1 MGSHKEILYIDGIT
15 KIFGKAGSAHS
26 VVALNNISFSLT
38 PGANS
43 ILGPN
48 GAGKSTLIKILL
60 GYLRANNGSAQVLGY
75 DIFKEGKK
83 IREIVGYMPEHHTL
97 IPGVNAIKQVSL
109 LGRISGL
116 PKSEAMQRAH
126 ETLQY
131 VGLDEARYRKV
142 DEFSSGM
149 LQRLKLA
156 QSLVNDP
163 ELLILDEPTNG
174 LDPKGRLDMIA
185 LIREISQDH
194 AINIIVS
201 SHLLPDVE
209 ATCDYATILNYGKVV
224 AQGGILELTGLEAKS
239 QEQRIMNVRIKG
251 NMNDFLVGLKDN
263 GLTFKVEDKIIQIP
277 FLKDDISRKILEI
290 AFETKV
296 QIRSISPRK
305 TILEDVF
312 VHKIEDVKD
321 ASVETGFV
329 QESGSQTN
337 INIAELKKLIPFV
350 DPEKEKGP
358 LVKIEDR
365 FVRKKDFDKAVKTI
379 QKNMKKKQG
388 ESEK

>member
-1 MGSHKEILYIDGIT
+1 MGSHKEILYVDGIT
-15 KIFGKAGSAHS
+15 KIFGKAGAAHS
-26 VVALNNISFSLT
+26 VVALNNISFTLT

-48 GAGKSTLIKILL
+48 GAGKSTLVKILL
-60 GYLRANNGSAQVLGY
+60 GYLNANGGSAQVLGF
-75 DIFKEGKK
+75 DIFREGKK

-142 DEFSSGM
+142 NEFSTGM

-156 QSLVNDP
+156 QSIVNDP
-163 ELLILDEPTNG
+163 ELVILDEPTNG

-185 LIREISQDH
+185 LIREISKDH
-194 AINIIVS
+194 GINIIVS

-209 ATCDYATILNYGKVV
+209 ATCDYATILNFGKVV
-224 AQGGILELTGLEAKS
+224 AQGGINELTGLEAKS
-239 QEQRIMNVRIKG
+239 QEKRVMNVRIKG
-251 NMNDFLVGLKDN
+251 NMNDFLVGLKDK
-263 GLTFKVEDKIIQIP
+263 GYTFQVVDKVIQIP
-277 FLKDDISRKILEI
+277 FTDDDISKIILEI
-290 AFETKV
+290 AYKTKV

-305 TILEDVF
+305 AFLEDVF
-312 VHKIEDVKD
+312 VHKIEDVQVPQVGAIEIQK
-321 ASVETGFV
+321 
-329 QESGSQTN
+329 ESTKTISTE
-337 INIAELKKLIPFV
+337 ELKKLIPFV
-350 DPEKEKGP
+350 DPEEEEGP
-358 LVKIEDR
+358 LVRIEDK
-365 FVRKKDFDKAVKTI
+365 FVRKEDFDKAVKKL
-379 QKNMKKKQG
+379 QKKMKKNKG
-388 ESEK
+388 GNEE

>member
-1 MGSHKEILYIDGIT
+1 MGSYKEILFVDGIT
-15 KIFGKAGSAHS
+15 KIFGKASSTQS
-26 VVALNNISFSLT
+26 VVALNNISFALN

-60 GYLRANNGSAQVLGY
+60 GYLNANSGTAQVLGY
-75 DIFKEGKK
+75 DIFNEGKK
-83 IREIVGYMPEHHTL
+83 IREIVGYMPEHYTL

-109 LGRISGL
+109 LGRIAGL

-142 DEFSSGM
+142 DEFSTGM

-156 QSLVNDP
+156 QSIVNDP
-163 ELLILDEPTNG
+163 ELVILDEPTNG
-174 LDPKGRLDMIA
+174 LDPKGRLDMIS
-185 LIREISQDH
+185 LIREINKDH
-194 AINIIVS
+194 GINIIVS

-209 ATCDYATILNYGKVV
+209 ATCDYATILNFGKVV
-224 AQGGILELTGLEAKS
+224 AQGGIAELTGIESRS

-251 NMNDFLVGLKDN
+251 NMNDFLIALKEN
-263 GLTFKVEDKIIQIP
+263 GYTFQVVDKIIQIP
-277 FLKDDISRKILEI
+277 FTNDDISKKIIEI
-290 AFETKV
+290 AYKTKV

-305 TILEDVF
+305 AILEDVF
-312 VHKIEDVKD
+312 VHKIEDVQ
-321 ASVETGFV
+321 VEKIQTPIV
-329 QESGSQTN
+329 EQEIQKSISTE
-337 INIAELKKLIPFV
+337 ELKKLIPFV

-358 LVKIEDR
+358 LVRIEDK
-365 FVRKKDFDKAVKTI
+365 FVRKEDFDKAVKKL
-379 QKNMKKKQG
+379 QKQLKKSQG
-388 ESEK
+388 GSEK

>member
-1 MGSHKEILYIDGIT
+1 MGNHKEILFVDGIS
-15 KIFGKAGSAHS
+15 KIFGKPGAAQS
-26 VVALNNISFSLT
+26 VVALDNISFSLT

-60 GYLRANNGSAQVLGY
+60 GFLKTDNGTAQVLGY

-83 IREIVGYMPEHHTL
+83 IRENVGYMPETHTL

-116 PKSEAMQRAH
+116 PKAEAMQRAH

-142 DEFSSGM
+142 DEFSTGM

-156 QSLVNDP
+156 QSIVNDP
-163 ELLILDEPTNG
+163 ELVILDEPTNG
-174 LDPKGRLDMIA
+174 LDPKGRIDMIA

-209 ATCDYATILNYGKVV
+209 ATCDYATILNLGKVV
-224 AQGGILELTGLEAKS
+224 AQGGILELTGQEAIS
-239 QEQRIMNVRIKG
+239 QEKRIMNVRIKG

-263 GLTFKVEDKIIQIP
+263 GFTFQVVDKIIQIP
-277 FLKDDISRKILEI
+277 FTDDNISQKILEI
-290 AFETKV
+290 AYKTKV
-296 QIRSISPRK
+296 QIRSITPRK
-305 TILEDVF
+305 AILEDVF
-312 VHKIEDVKD
+312 VHKIEN
-321 ASVETGFV
+321 V
-329 QESGSQTN
+329 QEVREERTILDVGKETTITTS
-337 INIAELKKLIPFV
+337 ELKNLIPFV
-350 DPEKEKGP
+350 NPEEEKGP
-358 LVKIEDR
+358 LVRIEDKY
-365 FVRKKDFDKAVKTI
+365 VRKQDFDKAVKKL
-379 QKNMKKKQG
+379 QKKMKKSQG

>member
-1 MGSHKEILYIDGIT
+1 MMGNHKEILFVDRIT
-15 KIFGKAGSAHS
+15 KIFGKAGSAQS
-26 VVALNNISFSLT
+26 VVALDNISFSLT

-48 GAGKSTLIKILL
+48 GAGKSTLLKILL
-60 GYLRANNGSAQVLGY
+60 GYLTANNGSAQVLGY

-116 PKSEAMQRAH
+116 PKAEAMQRAH

-131 VGLDEARYRKV
+131 VGLDESRYRRV
-142 DEFSSGM
+142 DEFSTGM

-156 QSLVNDP
+156 QSIVNDP
-163 ELLILDEPTNG
+163 ELVILDEPTNG
-174 LDPKGRLDMIA
+174 LDPKGRVDMIA

-209 ATCDYATILNYGKVV
+209 ATCDYATILNLGKVV
-224 AQGGILELTGLEAKS
+224 AQGGILELTGQESKS
-239 QEQRIMNVRIKG
+239 QEQRLMNVRIKG
-251 NMNDFLVGLKDN
+251 SMNDFLVGLKDN
-263 GLTFKVEDKIIQIP
+263 GLSFQVVDKIIQIP
-277 FLKDDISRKILEI
+277 FTEDDISFKILEI
-290 AFETKV
+290 AYKTKV

-312 VHKIEDVKD
+312 VHKIEDVHEIREESTILD
-321 ASVETGFV
+321 VRNETTITT
-329 QESGSQTN
+329 S
-337 INIAELKKLIPFV
+337 ELKNLIPFV
-350 DPEKEKGP
+350 NPEEEQGP
-358 LVKIEDR
+358 LVKIEDKY
-365 FVRKKDFDKAVKTI
+365 VRKKDFDKAVMKL
-379 QKNMKKKQG
+379 QKKIKKNHG
-388 ESEK
+388 EKEK